1 MSHPD
6 RSGSDEKNPG
16 SPRDPVAEN
25 PAAENPPA
33 VEPGSADAS
42 PGSAG
47 PPRRHRTRGGRRTG
61 AQAQGDRPAGAR
73 DRGDRSAERNRE
85 DGPADEHA
93 REDRPAEAQDRDV
106 PTGEPDRDGR
116 SAAEGARRRPTGE
129 QARRGADADDA
140 PASPAESYAAHR
152 RRSAHPK
159 FAEFAGSLSFEL
171 DAFQR
176 TSCQALESGH
186 GVLVCAPTGA
196 GKTVVGEFA
205 VHLALSEG
213 RRCFYT
219 TPIKALSNQ
228 KFADLCERYGEDA
241 VGLLTGDT
249 SINGDAQVVV
259 MTTEVLRNMLYAG
272 SRGIDQLGYVVMD
285 EVHYL
290 ADRFRGAVWEEVI
303 LHLPQHVQLASL
315 SATVS
320 NAEEFGEWLVEVRGD
335 TTVVVDEHRPVP
347 LWQHMQV
354 GSRMFDL
361 FGGETSERELSLNPR
376 LLRHT
381 QELSRVHSPYGR
393 GRGGPG
399 GGRRKG
405 PRPPRFFAPSRVEVL
420 DSLNSAGLLPAIVF
434 IFSRAGCDAAVSQC
448 MRAGLRLTGEHE
460 VDEIREVIEEH
471 TSSLPEA
478 DLSVLGYW
486 EWRDALE
493 RGIAAHH
500 AGLLPAFKETVE
512 ELFVRGLVK
521 AVFATETL
529 ALGINMPA
537 RTVVLERLVKF
548 NGESHVDLT
557 PGEYTQ
563 LTGRAGRRGIDVEGH
578 AVVVW
583 QPGVDPKQVAGL
595 ASTRTYPLRSS
606 FRPGYNMAVNLVQR
620 VGRDAAR
627 DLLEQSFAQF
637 QADRSVVGMSRRVD
651 RNADALEGYAESMTC
666 HLGDFA
672 EYFSLRRRISEREK
686 VLARQNRA
694 SKRAEAAKSLEKLR
708 KGDVIQVPA
717 GRRSGLA
724 VVIDPGLEPM
734 GEPRPLV
741 VTEDRWSGRLSVADF
756 TSPVEALGRMRLP
769 KHVDTRSPKS
779 RRDLASSLR
788 DTGISVG
795 GGRGGRRSDVG
806 DDAELASLR
815 RALKAHPCHGCDER
829 EKHARWAERYERL
842 RSETEHLRRKVS
854 TTTHSLA
861 RAFDRII
868 GLLAERDYVTPDD
881 PEQPVTENGRRLTR
895 LYSESDLLAAECLRA
910 GIWRSLQPAELAA
923 VVSALVY
930 ESRREGAVSPPVPS
944 GAVADV
950 LDKTW
955 DVWGELEEDE
965 RRHKLDRTREPDA
978 GFAWPVYRWARGES
992 LERVLTAAESTGHE
1006 LSAGDFVRWCRQV
1019 VDLLDQIRDVTGKSD
1034 PVGSAAA
1041 KAVTAI
1047 RRGVV
1052 AAGAV

>member
-1 MSHPD
+1 MAAS
-6 RSGSDEKNPG
+6 RSDTAKL
-16 SPRDPVAEN
+16 
-25 PAAENPPA
+25 
-33 VEPGSADAS
+33 
-42 PGSAG
+42 
-47 PPRRHRTRGGRRTG
+47 T
-61 AQAQGDRPAGAR
+61 
-73 DRGDRSAERNRE
+73 
-85 DGPADEHA
+85 
-93 REDRPAEAQDRDV
+93 PAEA
-106 PTGEPDRDGR
+106 
-116 SAAEGARRRPTGE
+116 
-129 QARRGADADDA
+129 
-140 PASPAESYAAHR
+140 YAAHN
-152 RRSAHPK
+152 RRSAHPGL
-159 FAEFAGSLSFEL
+159 ADFAGGMDFEL
-171 DAFQR
+171 DPFQR
-176 TSCQALESGH
+176 TACQALEAGR

-205 VHLALSEG
+205 VHLALAEG
-213 RRCFYT
+213 RKCFYT

-228 KFADLCERYGEDA
+228 KYADLCERHGTDA

-272 SRGIDQLGYVVMD
+272 SRSLDQLGYVVMD

-303 LHLPQHVQLASL
+303 LHLPDHVQLASL

-320 NAEEFGEWLVEVRGD
+320 NAEEFGEWLQEVRGE

-347 LWQHMQV
+347 LWQHMLV

-361 FGGETSERELSLNPR
+361 FGGESEGRELTINPH
-376 LLRHT
+376 LLRRT
-381 QELSRVHSPYGR
+381 QQITRTHAPQRRR
-393 GRGGPG
+393 GAPPPKRGGQ
-399 GGRRKG
+399 
-405 PRPPRFFAPSRVEVL
+405 RPPRFFPPSRVEVL
-420 DSLNSAGLLPAIVF
+420 SGLDAAGLLPAIVF
-434 IFSRAGCDAAVSQC
+434 IFSRAGCDAAVAQC
-448 MRAGLRLTGEHE
+448 LRAGLRLTTEDE
-460 VDEIREVIEEH
+460 LAEIREVIDEH
-471 TSSLPEA
+471 TASLPES
-478 DLSVLGYW
+478 DLTVLGYW

-493 RGIAAHH
+493 HGVAAHH

-548 NGESHVDLT
+548 NGESHVDLS

-637 QADRSVVGMSRRVD
+637 QADRSVVGQSRRIE
-651 RNADALEGYAESMTC
+651 RNAEALGGYAEAMEC
-666 HLGDFA
+666 HLGDFQ
-672 EYFSLRRRISEREK
+672 EYFQLRRRISEREK
-686 VLARQNRA
+686 YLSRQNRA
-694 SKRAEAAKSLEKLR
+694 SQRAEAAKSLEKLR
-708 KGDVIQVPA
+708 KGDVIAVPS

-724 VVIDPGLEPM
+724 VVIDPGVEHLD
-734 GEPRPLV
+734 EPRPLV

-756 TSPVEALGRMRLP
+756 TSPVEPLGKLKLP

-779 RRDLASSLR
+779 RRDLASTLR
-788 DTGISVG
+788 NTGLSPSE
-795 GGRGGRRSDVG
+795 GRRSRRRSDAA
-806 DDAELASLR
+806 DDEELATLR
-815 RALKAHPCHGCDER
+815 RALRAHPCHGCDDR
-829 EKHARWAERYERL
+829 ENHARWAERHERL
-842 RSETEHLRRKVS
+842 RAETEQLRRKVS
-854 TTTHSLA
+854 ATTHSLA
-861 RAFDRII
+861 RSFDKIVA
-868 GLLAERDYVTPDD
+868 LLSEREYLV
-881 PEQPVTENGRRLTR
+881 PEEPEKPVTVDGRRLSQ

-910 GIWRSLQPAELAA
+910 GVWRGLGPAELAA

-930 ESRREGAVSPPVPS
+930 ESRREGIAPQVPS
-944 GAVADV
+944 GPISDA
-950 LDKTW
+950 LDETW
-955 DVWGELEEDE
+955 RLWSELEDDE
-965 RRHKLDRTREPDA
+965 RRHRLDRTREPDP
-978 GFAWPVYRWARGES
+978 GFAWPVFRWARGES
-992 LERVLTAAESTGHE
+992 LERVLTTAESAGHE

-1019 VDLLDQIRDVTGKSD
+1019 VDLLDQVREVTGKAD